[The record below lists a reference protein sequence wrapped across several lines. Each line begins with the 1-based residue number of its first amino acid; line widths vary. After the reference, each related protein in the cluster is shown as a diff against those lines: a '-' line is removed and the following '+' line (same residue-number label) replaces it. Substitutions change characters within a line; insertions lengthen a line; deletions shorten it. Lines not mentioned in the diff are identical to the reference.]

1 MSPLTAARI
10 QMELSLGFHMIF
22 AAIGVAMPLLMLIAE
37 WRWIRRQDEDARR
50 LAHVWAK
57 LTAVTVRHRRR
68 VGHRAVVRA
77 GPAVA
82 ALHGASRVR

>member
-37 WRWIRRQDEDARR
+37 WRWIR
-50 LAHVWAK
+50 
-57 LTAVTVRHRRR
+57 
-68 VGHRAVVRA
+68 
-77 GPAVA
+77 
-82 ALHGASRVR
+82 